1 MRGFWTFGGLL
12 TSLLRLSFGRDGVVW
27 MLVASMVLPP
37 ALLAQTFGGSGTAPI
52 GTFPGTSAAPLQP
65 GQPIIT
71 NPTALQPI
79 TPVQF
84 PCPNQAPVNLAPTP
98 LSTQVPSQGLAGG
111 QAGGLGAGAGTGLGT
126 QLGGGPTSF
135 PPGMGPAQGGAPSGA
150 PLTSLPGL
158 LSPTVQQQLGGA
170 ALPSPAG
177 EVGQLFIEESFARF
191 FILQGVTGQLRQFG
205 YNFFD
210 VQFSGLPSVMDLPVG
225 PDYILGPQDTLALH
239 IWNVP
244 DSNLNRSYIMP
255 VERDGTVFIPHVG
268 TIPLAGLSFAQ
279 ATRLIHARLSTLLK
293 RFEMHLSMARLR
305 TIKVYVVGEVVRPG
319 AYEVSSLATA
329 SHALY
334 AACGPSKSGSLRR
347 MQIVRDGKTVGDLDF
362 YHFFLLGDRTQDLRL
377 QAGDTL
383 LVPPIG
389 SVAAIGGPVRR
400 PAIYELKD
408 RTTIL
413 DLIEIAGGL
422 APTADR
428 ERCQIF
434 RVEAGLQRV
443 IVDVALGGILKVRNG
458 MKGNGYSG
466 KLPPPVVPLIQDGDF
481 VRISAVPTQ
490 IENAVTLAGAVRTP
504 GSFEFRLGMRLM
516 DLLTQRQL
524 LVDSYMDRAELVRT
538 DPLTYDTTVIPFS
551 PRNLFQGAGEENVEL
566 QRLDKI
572 VVSTQVKLPR
582 SVTLLGEVKRQGTF
596 TIESGERLSSVL
608 NRAGGLTPRA
618 FPQGI
623 VMIRESVR
631 KSQQVELDKFVSLQ
645 KQKLLSESAALVA
658 GAAGPSSQGQ
668 ELAALQIQIQAL
680 ENLASR
686 IQLGRMVVKMESLEQ
701 IGGSPEDVMLE
712 NGDQITI
719 PQQPQ
724 TVSIV
729 GAVRNPT
736 SVVHHAD
743 MSLDDYVRLAGGVTD
758 YAVKDEMYVL
768 RANGSSDAAYVK
780 LKGIGAGDTIVVP
793 ERIEPKTRPLALW
806 QAVATILGS
815 VMLGVAAIAVIGR

>member
-1 MRGFWTFGGLL
+1 V
-12 TSLLRLSFGRDGVVW
+12 SQLS
-27 MLVASMVLPP
+27 
-37 ALLAQTFGGSGTAPI
+37 
-52 GTFPGTSAAPLQP
+52 
-65 GQPIIT
+65 
-71 NPTALQPI
+71 
-79 TPVQF
+79 
-84 PCPNQAPVNLAPTP
+84 
-98 LSTQVPSQGLAGG
+98 
-111 QAGGLGAGAGTGLGT
+111 
-126 QLGGGPTSF
+126 
-135 PPGMGPAQGGAPSGA
+135 
-150 PLTSLPGL
+150 
-158 LSPTVQQQLGGA
+158 
-170 ALPSPAG
+170 
-177 EVGQLFIEESFARF
+177 IEESFARF

-210 VQFSGLPSVMDLPVG
+210 VQFSGLPSVMDMPVG

-268 TIPLAGLSFAQ
+268 SIPVAGLSFAQ
-279 ATRLIHARLSTLLK
+279 ATRLIQARLSTLLK

-305 TIKVYVVGEVVRPG
+305 TIKVFVVGEVVRPG

-334 AACGPSKSGSLRR
+334 AACGPAKSGSLRR
-347 MQIVRDGKTVGDLDF
+347 MQIVRDGKTVGELDF

-389 SVAAIGGPVRR
+389 PVAAIGGPVRR
-400 PAIYELKD
+400 PAIYELRD

-434 RVEAGLQRV
+434 RVEAGQQRV
-443 IVDVALGGILKVRNG
+443 IVDVALGGILKAKSEV
-458 MKGNGYSG
+458 KGNGYSG
-466 KLPPPVVPLIQDGDF
+466 KLPPPSVPLIQDGDF

-504 GSFEFRLGMRLM
+504 GPYEFRSGMHLT
-516 DLLTQRQL
+516 DVLTQGQL

-551 PRNLFQGAGEENVEL
+551 PRNLFQGAAEENVEL
-566 QRLDKI
+566 RRLDKI
-572 VVSTQVKLPR
+572 VVSTQVKPPR
-582 SVTLLGEVKRQGTF
+582 SVTILGEVKRQGAF
-596 TIESGERLSSVL
+596 SIESGERLSSVL
-608 NRAGGLTPRA
+608 KRAGGLTSRA
-618 FPQGI
+618 FPQGLI
-623 VMIRESVR
+623 LIRESVR
-631 KSQQVELDKFVSLQ
+631 KSQQAELDKFVSLQ
-645 KQKLLSESAALVA
+645 KQKLISEAAALAA
-658 GAAGPSSQGQ
+658 GASPGTSGGAGPTQ
-668 ELAALQIQIQAL
+668 EQAALQLQIQAL
-680 ENLASR
+680 DNLVSR
-686 IQLGRMVVKMESLEQ
+686 VQLGRVVVKVESLDELA
-701 IGGSPEDVMLE
+701 GSPEDVMLE
-712 NGDQITI
+712 HGDQVTI

-736 SVVHHAD
+736 NVVHHAE
-743 MSLDDYVRLAGGVTD
+743 MNLDDYIRQAGGLTD
-758 YAVKDEMYVL
+758 YGLKDEVYVV
-768 RANGSSDAAYVK
+768 RANGSSDGSYVK

-806 QAVATILGS
+806 QAVASIIGS
-815 VMLGVAAIAVIGR
+815 AALAIAAISVVGNQ

>member
-1 MRGFWTFGGLL
+1 MG
-12 TSLLRLSFGRDGVVW
+12 
-27 MLVASMVLPP
+27 
-37 ALLAQTFGGSGTAPI
+37 
-52 GTFPGTSAAPLQP
+52 PGAQP
-65 GQPIIT
+65 GGVS
-71 NPTALQPI
+71 TARPPLAALPQGSL
-79 TPVQF
+79 TPH
-84 PCPNQAPVNLAPTP
+84 
-98 LSTQVPSQGLAGG
+98 
-111 QAGGLGAGAGTGLGT
+111 
-126 QLGGGPTSF
+126 
-135 PPGMGPAQGGAPSGA
+135 
-150 PLTSLPGL
+150 PGL
-158 LSPTVQQQLGGA
+158 LSPTIQQQVDPYGLPPQAGA
-170 ALPSPAG
+170 SPRSPG
-177 EVGQLFIEESFARF
+177 EDVNQLSIEESFARF

-268 TIPLAGLSFAQ
+268 AIPVAGLSFAQ
-279 ATRLIHARLSTLLK
+279 ATRLIQARLSSLLK

-305 TIKVYVVGEVVRPG
+305 TIKVFVVGEVVRPG

-347 MQIVRDGKTVGDLDF
+347 MQIVRDGKMVGDLDF

-400 PAIYELKD
+400 PAIYELRD

-434 RVEAGLQRV
+434 RVEAGQQRV
-443 IVDVALGGILKVRNG
+443 IVDVALAGILKAKSEMR
-458 MKGNGYSG
+458 GNGNSG
-466 KLPPPVVPLIQDGDF
+466 RLSSASVPLIQDGDF

-504 GSFEFRLGMRLM
+504 GPYEFRPGMRIT
-516 DLLTQRQL
+516 DLLTQGQM

-551 PRNLFQGAGEENVEL
+551 PRNLLQGAAEENVEL
-566 QRLDKI
+566 RRLDKI
-572 VVSTQVKLPR
+572 VISTQVKPPR
-582 SVTLLGEVKRQGTF
+582 NVTLLGEVKRQGSF
-596 TIESGERLSSVL
+596 TVESGERLSSVL
-608 NRAGGLTPRA
+608 KRAGGLTPRA
-618 FPQGI
+618 FPQGLI
-623 VMIRESVR
+623 LIRESVR
-631 KSQQVELDKFVSLQ
+631 KSQQIELEKFVSYQ
-645 KQKLLSESAALVA
+645 KQKLLSEAAALAA
-658 GAAGPSSQGQ
+658 GASPGSGGAGPTQ
-668 ELAALQIQIQAL
+668 EQTALQIQIQAL
-680 ENLASR
+680 DNLASR
-686 IQLGRMVVKMESLEQ
+686 IQLGRVVVKMESLEQ
-701 IGGSPEDVMLE
+701 LEGSPEDVMLE

-743 MSLDDYVRLAGGVTD
+743 MSLDDYVRQAGGVTD
-758 YAVKDEMYVL
+758 YGLKDEMFVL
-768 RANGSSDAAYVK
+768 RANGSSDASYVK
-780 LKGIGAGDTIVVP
+780 LKVIGAGDTIVVP
-793 ERIEPKTRPLALW
+793 ERIEPKMRPLPLW
-806 QAVATILGS
+806 QAVASILGS
-815 VMLGVAAIAVIGR
+815 VMLGVAAISVIGRN